1 MGVKGLQSF
10 VRKYSKQRTFQELL
24 ESTNQRLRIGID
36 ISFYIYK
43 WQGDVDK
50 IMAFIKQL
58 QANQHHVLLVFDGRA
73 EDGKQWEAQRR
84 RDVRENEMKSAQ
96 AILDLLDSEDVTDDQ
111 RFMLERRAAEHQK
124 RGWSLTREIRHGIK
138 ERFYRERVPMVKARG
153 EADGL
158 LASASSRGELD
169 IVISGD
175 MDLLAMGTTSL
186 WTPIEDGYQFREYER
201 EAILQ
206 ELNLT
211 DWQFR
216 SMCAVCFTE
225 ASQEQN
231 PYDIHQAYQMMK
243 VFKSLDV
250 LRRKYPTWLTVWP
263 EESTHMFYRPV
274 DKIEPWIREDQY
286 AIYKSFINCE
296 PMPYE

>member
-10 VRKYSKQRTFQELL
+10 IRKYSQHRTIQTLL
-24 ESTNQRLRIGID
+24 QSSNQRLRIGID

-50 IMAFIKQL
+50 ILAFIKEL
-58 QANQHHVLLVFDGRA
+58 QANNHHVLLVFDGRA

-84 RDVRENEMKSAQ
+84 RDVREQEMKSAQ
-96 AILDLLDSEDVTDDQ
+96 AILNLLETEDLTDDQ
-111 RFMLERRAAEHQK
+111 RFMLERRAADHQQK
-124 RGWSLTREIRHGIK
+124 GWSLTRDIRHAIK
-138 ERFYRERVPMVKARG
+138 ERFYSEKIPMVKAKG

-158 LASASSRGELD
+158 LATASSRGELD

-175 MDLLAMGTTSL
+175 MDLIAMGTPRL
-186 WTPIEDGYQFREYER
+186 WTPIEDGYQFREYDR
-201 EAILQ
+201 EGILQ

-216 SMCAVCFTE
+216 SMCAICFTE

-231 PYDIHQAYQMMK
+231 LYDIHQAYQMMK
-243 VFKSLDV
+243 VFKSLDR
-250 LRRKYPTWLTVWP
+250 LRQKYPTYLQVWP
-263 EESTHMFYRPV
+263 EEATHMFYRSI
-274 DKIEPWIREDQY
+274 DKIEPWIREDQLH
-286 AIYKSFINCE
+286 IYKAFINCE
-296 PMPYE
+296 VMPYE

>member
-10 VRKYSKQRTFQELL
+10 IRKYSHHHTIQELL
-24 ESTNQRLRIGID
+24 TPSNQRLRIGID

-43 WQGDVDK
+43 WQGDTEK
-50 IMAFIKQL
+50 ILGFIKNL
-58 QANQHHVLLVFDGRA
+58 QANQHHILLVFDGRA

-84 RDVRENEMKSAQ
+84 RDVREQEMKSAQ
-96 AILDLLDSEDVTDDQ
+96 AIMNLLETEELTDDQ

-124 RGWSLTREIRHGIK
+124 KGWSLTRDIRHAIK
-138 ERFYRERVPMVKARG
+138 ERFYAERIPMVKAKG

-158 LASASSRGELD
+158 LATASSRGELD

-175 MDLLAMGTTSL
+175 MDLIAMGTSHL
-186 WTPIEDGYQFREYER
+186 WTPIEDGLQFREYVRDE
-201 EAILQ
+201 ILQ
-206 ELNLT
+206 ILNLT

-216 SMCAVCFTE
+216 SMCAICFTE

-231 PYDIHQAYQMMK
+231 NYDIQQAYQMLK

-250 LRRKYPTWLTVWP
+250 LRKKYPNYLQAWP
-263 EESTHMFYRPV
+263 EEATHMFYRPV
-274 DKIEPWIREDQY
+274 DKVEPWIREDQLH
-286 AIYKSFINCE
+286 IYKAFINYE